1 MIDERLTQQ
10 QLLACQLLA
19 QGGVERTEIAKECG
33 VSRATLYNWLKK
45 PEFNAEVDRRIQ
57 EFKDFG
63 EMLITSKLHS
73 AVDKYWGLASTSR
86 NDNARGKALEY
97 FIDRALGKPVD
108 KTELTVNT
116 ETKTN
121 EIEPVVLDMEQE
133 EFLKLMSEEDKEE

>member
-1 MIDERLTQQ
+1 MIDKKLTQQ

-19 QGGVERTEIAKECG
+19 QGGIERTEIAKEVG

-45 PEFNAEVDRRIQ
+45 DYFNAEVDRRIR

-63 EMLITSKLHS
+63 EMLITSKLHD
-73 AVDKYWGLASTSR
+73 AVDTYWTLASTSR

-116 ETKTN
+116 NEKTN
-121 EIEPVVLDMEQE
+121 QIEPVILDMEQQQFEQLMNEDNE
-133 EFLKLMSEEDKEE
+133 E